1 MEPIDVYL
9 MYCAMKAHF
18 GKGDY
23 DFVTYK
29 GKTRIKRDTFYKRKD
44 RSFFVRVSRK
54 YKTEQEIQNYFVSN
68 FIKDKKGYIANFNDE
83 NYESWKLKRQ
93 GFFDL
98 FDVEMKP
105 LVEAFEDL
113 FTVTNGQHPKLMREF
128 LGGRVSLETII
139 ILDELVNFGPD
150 WNKQLE
156 DDIIWIDLRN
166 LMNNYKRFLTI
177 DQEQYK
183 IRLLKLIEESTL
195 MDRVEGFFEA
205 RCRELENQVKAMQFD
220 NAELSGKI

>member
-18 GKGDY
+18 GKSDY
-23 DFVTYK
+23 DFVTYR

-44 RSFFVRVSRK
+44 RSFFVRLARK
-54 YKTEQEIQNYFVSN
+54 YKTEQEITNYLVSN
-68 FIKDKKGYIANFNDE
+68 FIRDKKGYIANFNDE

-98 FDVEMKP
+98 FEVEMKP

-113 FTVTNGQHPKLMREF
+113 FTVTNGQHPKLMKEF
-128 LGGRVSLETII
+128 LGGRVSLETTI
-139 ILDELVNFGPD
+139 ILDELVSYSQS

-183 IRLLKLIEESTL
+183 IRLLKLIEES
-195 MDRVEGFFEA
+195 
-205 RCRELENQVKAMQFD
+205 
-220 NAELSGKI
+220 S

>member
-44 RSFFVRVSRK
+44 RSFFVKLSRK

-93 GFFDL
+93 GFFDM
-98 FDVEMKP
+98 FEVEMKP

-128 LGGRVSLETII
+128 LGGRVSLETVI

-156 DDIIWIDLRN
+156 DDIIWIDLDN
-166 LMNNYKRFLTI
+166 LMNNYERFLTI

-183 IRLLKLIEESTL
+183 IRLLKLIEES
-195 MDRVEGFFEA
+195 
-205 RCRELENQVKAMQFD
+205 
-220 NAELSGKI
+220 S

>member
-18 GKGDY
+18 GKSDY

-44 RSFFVRVSRK
+44 RSFFVRLSRK
-54 YKTEQEIQNYFVSN
+54 YKTELEIKNYFVAN
-68 FIKDKKGYIANFNDE
+68 FIKNKKGYIANFSDE

-93 GFFDL
+93 GFFKQ
-98 FDVEMKP
+98 FEVEMKP
-105 LVEAFEDL
+105 LVETFEDL
-113 FTVTNGQHPKLMREF
+113 FRVENGQHPKLMKEF
-128 LGGRVSLETII
+128 LGGRVSLETVIV
-139 ILDELVNFGPD
+139 LDELVNFD
-150 WNKQLE
+150 NAWNKELE

-166 LMNNYKRFLTI
+166 LMNNYERFLTI

-183 IRLLKLIEESTL
+183 IRLLKLIEES
-195 MDRVEGFFEA
+195 
-205 RCRELENQVKAMQFD
+205 
-220 NAELSGKI
+220 S

>member
-44 RSFFVRVSRK
+44 RSFFVKLSRK

-98 FDVEMKP
+98 FEVEMKP

-128 LGGRVSLETII
+128 LGGRVSLETVIV
-139 ILDELVNFGPD
+139 LDELVNFGPD

-156 DDIIWIDLRN
+156 DDIIWIDLDN
-166 LMNNYKRFLTI
+166 LMNNYERFLTI

-183 IRLLKLIEESTL
+183 IRLLKLIEES
-195 MDRVEGFFEA
+195 
-205 RCRELENQVKAMQFD
+205 
-220 NAELSGKI
+220 S

>member
-18 GKGDY
+18 AVQFGKSDY

-44 RSFFVRVSRK
+44 RSFFVKLSRK

-93 GFFDL
+93 GFFDM
-98 FDVEMKP
+98 FEVEMKP

-128 LGGRVSLETII
+128 LGGRVSLETLI

-156 DDIIWIDLRN
+156 DDIIWIDLDN
-166 LMNNYKRFLTI
+166 LMNNYERFLTI

-183 IRLLKLIEESTL
+183 IRLLKLIEES
-195 MDRVEGFFEA
+195 
-205 RCRELENQVKAMQFD
+205 
-220 NAELSGKI
+220 S

>member
-18 GKGDY
+18 GRGNY

-44 RSFFVRVSRK
+44 RSFFVKLSRK
-54 YKTEQEIQNYFVSN
+54 YKTEQEIQNYFVAN

-98 FDVEMKP
+98 FEVEMKP

-128 LGGRVSLETII
+128 LGGRVSLETLI

-156 DDIIWIDLRN
+156 DDIIWIDLDN
-166 LMNNYKRFLTI
+166 LMNNYERFLTI

-183 IRLLKLIEESTL
+183 IRLLKLIEES
-195 MDRVEGFFEA
+195 
-205 RCRELENQVKAMQFD
+205 
-220 NAELSGKI
+220 S

>member
-1 MEPIDVYL
+1 
-9 MYCAMKAHF
+9 MKAHF

-68 FIKDKKGYIANFNDE
+68 FIRDKRGYIANFNDE

-105 LVEAFEDL
+105 LVDAFEDL

-139 ILDELVNFGPD
+139 ILDELVNFSLSLD

-166 LMNNYKRFLTI
+166 LMNNYRRFLTI

-183 IRLLKLIEESTL
+183 IRLLKLIEES
-195 MDRVEGFFEA
+195 
-205 RCRELENQVKAMQFD
+205 
-220 NAELSGKI
+220 S